1 MNGSPRKSKVGK
13 ALSIQ
18 ANTDAPLQTDS
29 AAVLDTDRDMA
40 PPRRLGSVRFA
51 QHLLPDAP
59 STPSVT
65 GTISHLLSI

>member
-13 ALSIQ
+13 ALTIQ
-18 ANTDAPLQTDS
+18 ANTEGPPQTAS

-51 QHLLPDAP
+51 QHLSPDAP

-65 GTISHLLSI
+65 GITPHLV